1 MHSHCY
7 LCSHLCLNLSWK
19 LQTVL
24 AVQSLAFSRAV
35 RTLQDLDGRGKAAL
49 QALWLTVPTART
61 LCSGQAKQCK
71 HSAHTSA
78 FVLWADGIADVQSGA
93 TGKQFEVPLVPGNQA
108 GFLPVLTRTPPMA
121 PTADTFVSHA
131 EGTTW
136 QGGFVTTFL
145 HCGHAAWN
153 GSERLPRRGAVTHGQ
168 GGVGTADGGA
178 AAFTLLLAVV

>member
-35 RTLQDLDGRGKAAL
+35 RTLQDLDGRGKAAW

-61 LCSGQAKQCK
+61 PCSGQAKQTFCTHQCFCSLSRWNCRCTIRSNRK
-71 HSAHTSA
+71 A
-78 FVLWADGIADVQSGA
+78 VWGP
-93 TGKQFEVPLVPGNQA
+93 TGSREPSRILACTNSDA
-108 GFLPVLTRTPPMA
+108 PMA

-145 HCGHAAWN
+145 HCGHTAWN

-168 GGVGTADGGA
+168 GGAGTADGGA